1 MAKIALLIGV
11 SKYDSGFTSL
21 PAAVKDIEAIHRVLN
36 NPKIGDFDC
45 IKKLA
50 NPDVQSIREE
60 IETLFSGL
68 QKDDLVLLYFSG
80 HGIKDDFGNLFFAT
94 CDTRKNNTG
103 ELLTSTAVQASFV
116 HNIMGRSRSKRQVLI
131 LDCCFSGAFANG
143 MNAKSDRFVDIKNQ
157 LGGEGRAI
165 LTSSTSTQ
173 YSFEEQGSDI
183 STYTRYI
190 VEGLET
196 GAADRDEDAWISV
209 DELHEYARM
218 KVQEVAPAMKPEI
231 YAIKEGYKITLA
243 QAPIDDPKLIYR
255 KEVEYWA
262 KIGEGEI
269 SNTGY
274 ITLEELRERWNLKLE
289 EANQIQLE
297 VLEPY
302 EINHKKIQ
310 RYKEAYSQAVEYKF
324 PLNNKTRTELKR
336 LQEVL
341 GLRDEDIALIET
353 SKIIPKKNIVG
364 SKLWRWLVLSSIVGS
379 LTVSTLIVKAISTTV
394 TKLDGE
400 ISLGEDIL
408 FKQDTNSSKQNGVK
422 EFANGNF
429 QSAIK
434 IFESTLKINPDD
446 PEVLIYKNNAL
457 AAAKKTPTLQIAVS
471 IPIDTNPI
479 VAKEIL
485 RGVAQRQN
493 EINLKGGING
503 RLLQVLI
510 ANDNNDANSLVT
522 QIAKKL
528 VEDTNILAVV
538 GHNSSDASIAGNLV
552 YGDTELIAITPTSD
566 AATVKDKGILHTMPP
581 IFTSVEKLIDN
592 VKEQGLTKIAIC
604 FDEGAKASRTL
615 KRRFDES
622 IKRRSEKST
631 NSQRIKDVTPPT
643 GCDLE
648 KWDLK
653 DNLPQA
659 IKESD
664 VEALVL
670 LPNVNY
676 INRAI
681 KMAKAVKE
689 KNKNI
694 ILLGSPTM
702 NTPEILKENGST
714 LNGMLVPIP
723 WDPEQQLAKSFIKD
737 AQNLWDKQNWH
748 PSWRTAMAYDAT
760 DAIVQGLRRLEKEK
774 EQNRSTLKNIL
785 KQSNF
790 SINGVTGRINLLK
803 GGDGSNVTLLQVKEK
818 QTPEYK
824 FEKVN

>member
-1 MAKIALLIGV
+1 MAKVALLIGV
-11 SKYDSGFTSL
+11 SEYKDGFARL
-21 PAAVKDIEAIHRVLN
+21 PAATKDIEAMQGVLD

-50 NPDVQSIREE
+50 NPDVQSMREE
-60 IETLFSGL
+60 IETLFSDL

-80 HGIKDDFGNLFFAT
+80 HGIKDDYGNLYFAT
-94 CDTRKNNTG
+94 CDTRKNNRG

-116 HNIMGRSRSKRQVLI
+116 HNIMDKSRSKRQVLI

-143 MNAKSDRFVDIKNQ
+143 LNAKSDRFVDIKNQ

-196 GAADRDEDAWISV
+196 GAADKDEDAWISV
-209 DELHEYARM
+209 DELHEYART

-243 QAPIDDPKLIYR
+243 QAPIDDPKFIYR

-262 KIGEGEI
+262 KMGEGEI
-269 SNTGY
+269 SSTGY
-274 ITLEELRERWNLKLE
+274 ITLEELRERWSLTLE

-302 EINHKKIQ
+302 EINQKKLQ
-310 RYKEAYSQAVEYKF
+310 RYKEAYCKAVEHEF
-324 PLNNKTRTELKR
+324 PLNNKTRNGLKR

-341 GLRDEDIALIET
+341 GLRDEDIALIEASI
-353 SKIIPKKNIVG
+353 SKYKKNPSKFRKWLWLLLPPIVG
-364 SKLWRWLVLSSIVGS
+364 SITASIFMIRDISSQRS
-379 LTVSTLIVKAISTTV
+379 
-394 TKLDGE
+394 KLDRE
-400 ISLGEDIL
+400 MSLGEDIL
-408 FKQDTNSSKQNGVK
+408 FKQDINSLDINSNKQNGIK
-422 EFANGNF
+422 EFANSNF
-429 QSAIK
+429 QSAIDFFK
-434 IFESTLKINPDD
+434 KYLQYNPDD
-446 PEVLIYKNNAL
+446 PEALIYKNNAL
-457 AAAKKTPTLQIAVS
+457 AAKTTPTLKIAVS
-471 IPIDTNPI
+471 VPIGTNPT

-510 ANDNNDANSLVT
+510 ANDDNDAKDLVKK
-522 QIAKKL
+522 IAQKL
-528 VEDTNILAVV
+528 VADTDILAVV

-552 YGDTELIAITPTSD
+552 YSDTELVAITPTSD
-566 AATVKDKGILHTMPP
+566 AATVKDRGILHTMPP
-581 IFTSVEKLIDN
+581 IFTSVDKLINN
-592 VKEQGLTKIAIC
+592 VEDQGLTKIAIC
-604 FDEGAKASRTL
+604 YDSGAKASITL
-615 KRRFDES
+615 KRRFQES
-622 IKRRSEKST
+622 IKRRSEESISGKKIT
-631 NSQRIKDVTPPT
+631 DVTPNG

-648 KWDLK
+648 KLDLK

-659 IKESD
+659 ITASE

-670 LPNVNY
+670 LPNVNH
-676 INRAI
+676 IDRAI
-681 KMAKAVKE
+681 KMAKAVKQ
-689 KNKNI
+689 KRKDI

-714 LNGMLVPIP
+714 LNGMLVSIP
-723 WDPEQQLAKSFIKD
+723 WNPEHQSAKLFVD
-737 AQNLWDKQNWH
+737 NAQKLWSKQNWR
-748 PSWRTAMAYDAT
+748 PNWRTAMAYDAT
-760 DAIVQGLRRLEKEK
+760 DAVVKGLEQ
-774 EQNRSTLKNIL
+774 EQNRSELKKIF

-790 SINGVTGRINLLK
+790 SINGVTGIINLPK
-803 GGDGSNVTLLQVKEK
+803 GGDGSRVTLLQVKAK
-818 QTPEYK
+818 QTTVYE